1 MCLIHILMGDEKR
14 KYMLEKETENG
25 RAEVQK
31 KTLVP
36 WSNRQV
42 ELGLENLMETQITG
56 LEMESGK

>member
-1 MCLIHILMGDEKR
+1 MGDEKR